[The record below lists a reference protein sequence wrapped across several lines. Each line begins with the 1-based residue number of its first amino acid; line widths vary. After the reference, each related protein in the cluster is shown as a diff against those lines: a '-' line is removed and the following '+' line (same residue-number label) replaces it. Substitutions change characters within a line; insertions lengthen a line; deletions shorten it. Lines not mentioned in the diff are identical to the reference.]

1 MSWEFWAAVAALFG
15 VVLKLNLIDQRLKEI
30 QQHLGEEAQ
39 RGRKEGS
46 DGV

>member
-1 MSWEFWAAVAALFG
+1 MSWEFWASVAALFG

>member
-30 QQHLGEEAQ
+30 QKNVGNGGKEA
-39 RGRKEGS
+39 
-46 DGV
+46 V